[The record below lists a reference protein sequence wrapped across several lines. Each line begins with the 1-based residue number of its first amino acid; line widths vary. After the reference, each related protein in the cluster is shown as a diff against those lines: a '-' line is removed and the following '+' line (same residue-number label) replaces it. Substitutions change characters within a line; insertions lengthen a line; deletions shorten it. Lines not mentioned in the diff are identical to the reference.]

1 MEIMGTTRIRKASL
15 ADVPAIE
22 ALGLRLKSKTL
33 YATWRYDREAAL
45 KQIRSCVSGALGC
58 AFVAERN
65 GEICGVI
72 LGVAERMW
80 FSNQRVA
87 SDLMFYSERPG
98 AGYWLLRRFMEW
110 AWSVPS
116 VGQVMLGQS
125 SGLEIDALERLYQRL
140 NFRKVGG
147 LYEIGRYD

>member
-1 MEIMGTTRIRKASL
+1 MIRKASIS
-15 ADVPAIE
+15 DVHAIE

-45 KQIRSCVSGALGC
+45 KQIRACVSGPVLGC
-58 AFVAERN
+58 AFVAEHD
-65 GEICGVI
+65 GQISGVI

-98 AGYWLLRRFMEW
+98 AGYWLLRRFMQW

-116 VGQVMLGQS
+116 VGQIMLGQS
-125 SGLEIDALERLYQRL
+125 SGLEIDAVENLYRRL

-147 LYEIGRYD
+147 LYELGRHD

>member
-1 MEIMGTTRIRKASL
+1 MIRKASL
-15 ADVPAIE
+15 ADVAAIE

-45 KQIRSCVSGALGC
+45 RQIRACVSGGLGC
-58 AFVAERN
+58 AFVVEHD
-65 GEICGVI
+65 GEIRGAI

-98 AGYWLLRRFMEW
+98 AGYWLLRRFMQW

-116 VGQVMLGQS
+116 VGQIMLGQS
-125 SGLEIDALERLYQRL
+125 SGLDIDAVESLYRRL

-147 LYEIGRYD
+147 LYELGRYD